1 MTHEVERLESTSDT
15 CSPAIALCKSIA
27 SSKGYYQDPF
37 IHVFVSRSGSRPP
50 LINRGHYARVTA
62 VRNVIFQFLEAC
74 GNNSDDSSS
83 ESDLAHGQNL
93 REQIVIL
100 GSGLDSTF
108 FYLKNMSK
116 IDESEEPE
124 TEVDDKE
131 GDLGLR
137 TREYTLLSCDM
148 RNCQE
153 LEAALGSAGVDFSAP
168 TLFISE
174 CVLIY
179 MKPAEGT
186 RIIEWAANLFPCSI
200 FFTYEQIHPH
210 DPFGKVMAQNI
221 SLRGCPLLSFE
232 AYPDCDSQKQRYLE
246 ATWETCEAISMQD
259 FYDGLPEEEK
269 SRVAKIEWL
278 DEIEEWKMIQ
288 QHYCFILATKDAEG
302 RKLWANLKIST

>member
-1 MTHEVERLESTSDT
+1 MSSQREHEKAVMATSED
-15 CSPAIALCKSIA
+15 AALCKSIA

-116 IDESEEPE
+116 QPRGGYFEVDFDDVVKFKKDRIMRSDALKKILEIQIDESEEPE

-200 FFTYEQIHPH
+200 FFTYEQV
-210 DPFGKVMAQNI
+210 FNA
-221 SLRGCPLLSFE
+221 
-232 AYPDCDSQKQRYLE
+232 
-246 ATWETCEAISMQD
+246 
-259 FYDGLPEEEK
+259 
-269 SRVAKIEWL
+269 
-278 DEIEEWKMIQ
+278 
-288 QHYCFILATKDAEG
+288 
-302 RKLWANLKIST
+302 